1 MADDPRDA
9 IQHLLDTTSPITM
22 QPIYSHSVPGITRD
36 GGDYD
41 AGDYDV
47 WDIVFTVEGG
57 PCIYGGLMEQR
68 TMLVRGHGTAP
79 ADSYRRRGELI
90 PPRDAA
96 ETLESILLDIAGVQ
110 AAIDDRS
117 GQAAIDDGANG
128 MDAAFLDW
136 VEETQSFNGTFADG
150 LRARDS
156 FDRLLRL
163 RGEFQRFLGPA
174 LYPRYMKAV
183 GYEIEPQP

>member
-22 QPIYSHSVPGITRD
+22 QPIYSHSVSGLTRD
-36 GGDYD
+36 GGTYD

-47 WDIVFTVEGG
+47 WDLLLTIEGG
-57 PCIYGGLMEQR
+57 PCVYGGLMEQR
-68 TMLVRGHGTAP
+68 TLLIHGYGTAP
-79 ADSYRRRGELI
+79 ADSYRRRGELV
-90 PPRDAA
+90 PPGDVA
-96 ETLESILLDIAGVQ
+96 EVLETTLGKIADVQ
-110 AAIDDRS
+110 AAIAGRS
-117 GQAAIDDGANG
+117 GQAAADDDGIG
-128 MDAAFLDW
+128 LDAAFLDW
-136 VEETQSFNGTFADG
+136 VEETQNFDGTFADG
-150 LRARDS
+150 LKARDT

-174 LYPRYMKAV
+174 LYPRYMTAV